1 MIAKEWRGD
10 RGQTLPI
17 YIWMTGILLFVAFAF
32 FAFAQAASA
41 RNGAQSAAD
50 AAALAA
56 AQDARDE
63 LVEGLGLAIGNGE
76 GDEWLDWLAGDEF
89 SGIGA
94 DGAADAL
101 AADNDA
107 HVTGFGPDEVN
118 GFPGYRVEIQTNY
131 TVGDSIIPGTE
142 TTHANAGAT
151 AVIKPRCE
159 VVPSS
164 DPEKV
169 VEFNCEEGDSF
180 EIDPDDFEIDDLPDA
195 SVLFAVHLAD

>member
-1 MIAKEWRGD
+1 MPRDLRSD

-63 LVEGLGLAIGNGE
+63 LVDRLGASIGE
-76 GDEWLDWLAGDEF
+76 GDDWLDWLDGDKF
-89 SGIGA
+89 TGDGA
-94 DGAADAL
+94 EGAADAL
-101 AADNDA
+101 AADNDSA
-107 HVTGFGPDEVN
+107 VRQFGAAEVN
-118 GFPGYRVEIQTNY
+118 GYPGFRVKIETNY

-142 TTHANAGAT
+142 SQHAMAEAT
-151 AVIKPRCE
+151 AIIKPRCD
-159 VVPSS
+159 VAPSA

-169 VEFNCEEGDSF
+169 VEFDCDDGESF
-180 EIDPDDFEIDDLPDA
+180 EIDPDEFDPDDLPDA
-195 SVLFAVHLAD
+195 SVLFSVHLAD

>member
-1 MIAKEWRGD
+1 MQSD

-17 YIWMTGILLFVAFAF
+17 YIWVTGILLFVAFAF

-63 LVEGLGLAIGNGE
+63 LVVGLEASIGE
-76 GDEWLDWLAGDEF
+76 GDDWLDWLGGDEF
-89 SGIGA
+89 TG
-94 DGAADAL
+94 DGAEGAAQAL
-101 AADNDA
+101 AADNDSS
-107 HVTGFGPDEVN
+107 VIGFGPAEVN
-118 GFPGYRVEIQTNY
+118 GYPGFRAKVETNY

-142 TTHANAGAT
+142 SKHAQAE
-151 AVIKPRCE
+151 AVAIIKPRCD
-159 VVPSS
+159 VDPSA

-169 VEFNCEEGDSF
+169 IEFDCDDGDSF
-180 EIDPDDFEIDDLPDA
+180 EIDPDDFELDDLPDA
-195 SVLFAVHLAD
+195 STLFSVHLAD

>member
-1 MIAKEWRGD
+1 MISRRLRSD

-63 LVEGLGLAIGNGE
+63 LVDGLGASIGE
-76 GDEWLDWLAGDEF
+76 GDDWLDWLDGDKF
-89 SGIGA
+89 TGDGA
-94 DGAADAL
+94 AGAADAL
-101 AADNDA
+101 AADNDSA
-107 HVTGFGPDEVN
+107 VIGFGPDEVN
-118 GFPGYRVEIQTNY
+118 GYPGFWAKIETNY

-142 TTHANAGAT
+142 SKHAQAEAT
-151 AVIKPRCE
+151 AIIKPRCD
-159 VVPSS
+159 VAPSA
-164 DPEKV
+164 DPEKA
-169 VEFNCEEGDSF
+169 VEFNCDGEGSF
-180 EIDPDDFEIDDLPDA
+180 EIDPDDFDLDDLPDA
-195 SVLFAVHLAD
+195 SVLFSVHLAD